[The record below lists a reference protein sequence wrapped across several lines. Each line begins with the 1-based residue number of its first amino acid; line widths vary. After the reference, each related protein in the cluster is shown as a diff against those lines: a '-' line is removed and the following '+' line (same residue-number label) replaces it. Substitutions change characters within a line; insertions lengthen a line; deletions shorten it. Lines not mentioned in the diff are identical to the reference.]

1 MCDNTPLAIAVVLA
15 IYDNNDLPS
24 WPLGITLNVYLA
36 FFTSV
41 AKVNLIVPIMEGLGQ
56 LRWNWFASAPRK
68 LTDFE
73 LFEQASRSA
82 WGSLRL
88 LVSFKGG

>member
-1 MCDNTPLAIAVVLA
+1 MA
-15 IYDNNDLPS
+15 IYDNKDLPN
-24 WPLGITLNVYLA
+24 WPNGITLNVYLA

-41 AKVNLIVPIMEGLGQ
+41 AKVGLIVPIVEGLGQ
-56 LRWNWFASAPRK
+56 LRWNWFGRGAARK

-82 WGSLRL
+82 FGSLKL
-88 LVSFKGG
+88 LLSFKGG